1 MESSRRSF
9 FRSIPAIAALPAS
22 WTAFTAALKAAPT
35 APDANN
41 DNYWSLV
48 KRQFPLDDNLVYLN
62 AANVCPASRPVLDRH
77 AEFMRDFQSNPSF
90 QNRAKYDGLRER
102 MRGKIAAML
111 RVSADEIA
119 ITRNTSEGTNIIV
132 DGVDLKP
139 GDEVV
144 IYDHNHPSNNDSWKV
159 RAKREGFTVTSLP
172 VRVPA
177 ASRDELISQAEKAI
191 TSRTKLIAVTHVTST
206 TGILYPAREIA
217 EIARRRGVWMHLDGA
232 QSFGALDV
240 NLKEIGCDSY
250 STSAHKWLMGPLENG
265 ILFVRA
271 ERLPQIWPSI
281 VTAGWSDHLKGARKL
296 EVYGQR
302 DDPRIVALE
311 SAIDFASLIGPP
323 AIEARMRF
331 LAAYMKRQL
340 SEIGGLK
347 LKTNMEPELSGGVI
361 KCDLGRV
368 PTKHAYD
375 SLWDHHRIA
384 IAMTASG
391 DSQGLRF
398 SPHIYN
404 SREEIDRAVAAVK
417 TLGA

>member
-9 FRSIPAIAALPAS
+9 FQSLPAIAALPAS
-22 WTAFTAALKAAPT
+22 WAAFSAALKAAPT

-41 DNYWSLV
+41 DSYWSLV
-48 KRQFPLDDNLVYLN
+48 KRQFPLDENLIYLN

-102 MRGKIAAML
+102 MRSKIASML
-111 RVSADEIA
+111 RVTADELA
-119 ITRNTSEGTNIIV
+119 ITRNTSEGTNIVV

-159 RAKREGFTVTSLP
+159 RAKREGFTVTSLA

-217 EIARRRGVWMHLDGA
+217 EIARRRGIWMHLDGA

-240 NLKEIGCDSY
+240 NLKEIACDSY

-265 ILFVRA
+265 VLFVRA
-271 ERLPQIWPSI
+271 ERLPQVWPSI

-323 AIEARMRF
+323 AIEARVKF
-331 LAAYMKRQL
+331 LAGYMKRQL
-340 SEIGGLK
+340 AEIGGLK
-347 LKTNMEPELSGGVI
+347 LKTNMEPDLSGGVI
-361 KCDLGRV
+361 KCDVNRV
-368 PTKHAYD
+368 PTKQAYD

-417 TLGA
+417 ALAG